1 MKKAF
6 FFDIDGTL
14 VHEQN
19 GKLVVPQ
26 KNIESIN
33 KLREKGYKTFIAT
46 GRTEAFIPSSVYE
59 LEMDGYVTAN
69 GAVVR
74 VNDKLIHQQ
83 KLCPDVVVKIIEFC
97 KKNNHPWMFE
107 GDLAY
112 VDDLESP
119 ELKHFY
125 ESVIVNKDKIVESK
139 TIESAV
145 TYNGLIMGD
154 KIDLDEL
161 QSIIGNNYVIAEHF
175 SHGYVDCYF
184 KNNTKADGI
193 EKVISNLGLEDY
205 ETYAFG
211 DGNND
216 LEMFDKVDV
225 AIAMDNASDRLK
237 EKASFITKS
246 NYESGIAFALENTL
260 KII

>member
-19 GKLVVPQ
+19 GKLVVPN
-26 KNIESIN
+26 KNIQAIN
-33 KLREKGYKTFIAT
+33 KLRNKGYKTFIAT

-83 KLCPDVVVKIIEFC
+83 KLCQEVVVKIIKFC
-97 KKNNHPWMFE
+97 EKYNHPWMFE

-112 VDDLESP
+112 VNDLEAP
-119 ELKHFY
+119 ELIHFY
-125 ESVIVNKDKIVESK
+125 QSVIVNKDKIVEAK
-139 TIESAV
+139 NIESTI
-145 TYNGLIMGD
+145 TYNALIMGD
-154 KIDLDEL
+154 KIDLKEL
-161 QSIIGNNYVIAEHF
+161 QKVIGSNYVIAEHF

-184 KNNTKADGI
+184 KDNTKADGI
-193 EKVISNLGLEDY
+193 DKVISNLGLEDY

-216 LEMFDKVDV
+216 LEMFDYVDV
-225 AIAMDNASDRLK
+225 AIAMENATDRLK
-237 EKASFITKS
+237 AKANFITKS
-246 NYESGIAFALENTL
+246 NYESGIYYSLINL
-260 KII
+260 GLI